1 MASKKTLNAKNLQ
14 ALGPRRLA
22 ELLIE
27 IGEGDPAVK
36 RRLRLELAG
45 RESPVAVAREIRK
58 RLASLAR
65 ARSFVDWRKIRSL
78 ADDLQMHRQ
87 AIVDKVA
94 KQDPSEGVDLMWR
107 FMELAN
113 PTFDRCDD
121 SNGVVSSVFHQAA
134 ADLGPIAEA
143 ASPNPQMLAGQAFD
157 ALLDNGYGQY
167 DSLIPTLAPSLGQE
181 GLDHL
186 KQSLTAL
193 LNSTVTEPAEGEDS
207 VTVAGV
213 ARQTRIRTIR
223 HLLTQIA
230 DAQGDVDAFIA
241 QYDEDMRK
249 VPGFAVEIARRLL
262 AADRAEEALQ
272 AIDGAGRRRR
282 SPWDWHD
289 FDWEDARIDVLDA
302 LGRSAEAQADRR
314 SCFEQALSIPHLRA
328 YLKRLP
334 DFDDIEAEERAL
346 DYVESYTDPVA
357 ALSFLVSWPDIDRAS
372 ALALRR
378 KADLNGDNYWKL
390 NEVADA
396 LAGSYPLAATIVLRS
411 MIDFALANSQ
421 YKRYKYV
428 AANFLVCSSMAFA
441 IDDFGTFETHEA
453 YAARLRREHGRKYSF
468 WKQVS

>member
-22 ELLIE
+22 ELLFE
-27 IGEGDPAVK
+27 IGESDPAVK

-78 ADDLQMHRQ
+78 AGDLEMHRQ

-94 KQDPSEGVDLMWR
+94 KRDPSEGLDLMWH

-113 PTFDRCDD
+113 PTFERCDD
-121 SNGVVSSVFHQAA
+121 SNGVVSSVFDQAA
-134 ADLGPIAEA
+134 ADLGRIAEA
-143 ASPNPQMLAGQAFD
+143 ATPDPQTLAGQTFD
-157 ALLDNGYGQY
+157 ALLDNGYGHY
-167 DSLIPTLAPSLGQE
+167 DSLIPTLAPSLGHE
-181 GLDHL
+181 GLEHL
-186 KQSLTAL
+186 KQSMTAL
-193 LNSTVTEPAEGEDS
+193 LNSKVIEPAEVEAS
-207 VTVAGV
+207 VTVSDV
-213 ARQTRIRTIR
+213 AQQRRIRTIR

-230 DAQGDVDAFIA
+230 DAQGDVDAYIA
-241 QYDEDMRK
+241 QYDEDTRK
-249 VPGFAVEIARRLL
+249 MPGIAVAIARRLL
-262 AADRAEEALQ
+262 AVNRAEEALQ
-272 AIDGAGRRRR
+272 AIDGAASGRR
-282 SPWDWHD
+282 SPRDWHG
-289 FDWEDARIDVLDA
+289 FDWVDARIDVLDA
-302 LGRSAEAQADRR
+302 LGRRAEAQADRR
-314 SCFEQALSIPHLRA
+314 SCFERALSIPHLRA
-328 YLKRLP
+328 YLKHLP

-357 ALSFLVSWPDIDRAS
+357 ALSFLVSWPDLDRAS

-390 NEVADA
+390 KEVADA

-411 MIDFALANSQ
+411 MIDFALTNSQ
-421 YKRYKYV
+421 NRRYKYV
-428 AANFLVCSSMAFA
+428 AANFLECSSLAFA

-453 YAARLRREHGRKYSF
+453 YAVRLRREHFRKYSF

>member
-22 ELLIE
+22 ELLFE
-27 IGEGDPAVK
+27 IGEGDPALK
-36 RRLRLELAG
+36 RRLKLELAG
-45 RESPVAVAREIRK
+45 AESPAAVAKEIRK

-78 ADDLQMHRQ
+78 AGDLEMHRQ

-94 KQDPSEGVDLMWR
+94 KRDPSEGLDLMWR
-107 FMELAN
+107 FVELAN

-121 SNGVVSSVFHQAA
+121 SNGVVSVVFHQAA
-134 ADLGPIAEA
+134 AELGWIAEA
-143 ASPNPQMLAGQAFD
+143 ANPNPQMLAGQAFV
-157 ALLDNGYGQY
+157 ALIDNGYGQY
-167 DSLIPTLAPSLGQE
+167 DLLIPTLAPSLGEE
-181 GLDHL
+181 GLEHL
-186 KQSLTAL
+186 KQSMTAL
-193 LNSTVTEPAEGEDS
+193 LKTNNTETAGAEALDAVSE
-207 VTVAGV
+207 V
-213 ARQTRIRTIR
+213 ARQARIRPIR
-223 HLLTQIA
+223 RALTQIA

-249 VPGFAVEIARRLL
+249 LPGIAVEIARRLL
-262 AADRAEEALQ
+262 AANRAEEALQ
-272 AIDGAGRRRR
+272 TIDGAASGRRGPRH
-282 SPWDWHD
+282 WHG
-289 FDWEDARIDVLDA
+289 FEWVDARIDVLDA

-314 SCFEQALSIPHLRA
+314 SCFERALSIPHLRA
-328 YLKRLP
+328 YLKHLP
-334 DFDDIEAEERAL
+334 DFDDIETEERAL

-357 ALSFLVSWPDIDRAS
+357 ALSFLVSWPDLDRAS

-378 KADLNGDNYWKL
+378 KADLNGGNYWKL

-428 AANFLVCSSMAFA
+428 AANFLECSSMAFA

-453 YAARLRREHGRKYSF
+453 YAARLRREHGRKTSF